1 MDKTIRKQKVREVV
15 EVLLNNIEDENEE
28 WQEMIAVRIAAH
40 INFQI

>member
-15 EVLLNNIEDENEE
+15 EVLLNNIDENEE